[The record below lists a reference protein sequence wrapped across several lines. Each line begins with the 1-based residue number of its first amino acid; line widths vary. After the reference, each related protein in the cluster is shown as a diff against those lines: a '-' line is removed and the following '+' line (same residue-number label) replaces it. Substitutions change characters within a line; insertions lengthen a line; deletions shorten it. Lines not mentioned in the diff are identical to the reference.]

1 MLRYEM
7 LIGLM
12 LCTHSLV
19 GRRRGGGRRL
29 TGWWLVTSDQIRSLP
44 GLSLFLPHFLSL
56 LLLQSHKISFFL
68 SFFHFLGIFA
78 NPIKLPLLSLNS
90 RPLQTPEQLCDP
102 FKFPFEWPIELSM
115 DRHWTAI
122 CYTKEYLTFRWRPG
136 C

>member
-44 GLSLFLPHFLSL
+44 GLSLSLSPSL
-56 LLLQSHKISFFL
+56 SVFTSAPKPQKSFFL
-68 SFFHFLGIFA
+68 SFI
-78 NPIKLPLLSLNS
+78 S
-90 RPLQTPEQLCDP
+90 
-102 FKFPFEWPIELSM
+102 
-115 DRHWTAI
+115 
-122 CYTKEYLTFRWRPG
+122 
-136 C
+136 

>member
-12 LCTHSLV
+12 MCTHSLV

-44 GLSLFLPHFLSL
+44 GLSLSFSL
-56 LLLQSHKISFFL
+56 TFCLYFCSKATKIFL